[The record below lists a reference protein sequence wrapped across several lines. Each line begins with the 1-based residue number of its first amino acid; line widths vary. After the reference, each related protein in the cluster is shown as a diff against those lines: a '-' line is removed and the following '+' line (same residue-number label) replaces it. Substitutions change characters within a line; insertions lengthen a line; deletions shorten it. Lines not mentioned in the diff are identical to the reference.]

1 MNVRISMSIAAVL
14 LGCLL
19 NVAVAAQH
27 APGAEAAYARLQEVE
42 RASASSQYRVRAQQ
56 ILAAY
61 RDLFAHDMT
70 PEAMPRHDDASLTYL
85 FKAAYMGLFYTDQ
98 PELLGHLHLVL
109 DALERRAL
117 ATEEQRA
124 QLYRSMIGLR
134 RFDEARAYL
143 SLHPRLPVEPV
154 PTVAALPDG
163 TPEGPVVY
171 AVQDGPILQPRRID
185 LARGRRLVVVAHPLC
200 GFSRA
205 AMEAVSTDPAFA
217 EIRGQTLWLAPPDQR
232 LYLEQLQ
239 AWNRDHPAVQVVLA
253 RRHGDWPELEAW
265 ATPEFYLFRDGQLVG
280 RLTGWP
286 KEGGGRR
293 DALLALLSGEGDVPP

>member
-1 MNVRISMSIAAVL
+1 MNARIPLSIATVL

-19 NVAVAAQH
+19 NVAVAAQTVS
-27 APGAEAAYARLQEVE
+27 AAESAYTRLQAVE
-42 RASASSQYRVRAQQ
+42 RASTRSPERVRAQE
-56 ILAAY
+56 IGTAY
-61 RDLFAHDMT
+61 RELLANDMT
-70 PEAMPRHDDASLTYL
+70 QEAMSRHDDASLAYL
-85 FKAAYMGLFYTDQ
+85 FKAAYLGLFYTYQ
-98 PELLGHLHLVL
+98 PELLGHLRLVL

-117 ATEEQRA
+117 ATEEQRV

-143 SLHPRLPVEPV
+143 SVHPRLPVEPV

-205 AMEAVSTDPAFA
+205 AMETLSTDPAFA
-217 EIRGQTLWLAPPDQR
+217 EIREQTLWLAPPDQR

-239 AWNRDHPAVQVVLA
+239 AWNRDHPTAQVVLA

-293 DALLALLSGEGDVPP
+293 DALLALLSSESEILP